1 MASHWPIIV
10 GINQYHALQP
20 LMYAQFDA
28 LELRDFLVNEVGLPA
43 EYCALLTDVASVV
56 YQGAAAPTREV
67 IWQRLVQSCDRA
79 GPEDTLWFFFSGYGV
94 QWQGQDYL
102 LPIDADPNRIEQTGI
117 LVEAVLSRLSQG
129 SQRQSVVMLD
139 INRHQSALSS
149 APGSG
154 GLGTQSLAL
163 AQSLGV
169 PLVLSCQ
176 PDQFSQ
182 ETLAVRHGL
191 FTEALIE
198 AMRFQG
204 CLTLAQVVDYLS
216 DRLPELCQH
225 HWRPVQNPVAVIPQ
239 GQQYLMLVPPSLV
252 GQMPIGTLP
261 DPEESSTDWSDGDR
275 YPLPVS
281 PDWPIS
287 PGPIPPEPGELDPI
301 PAQPPYEVSVR
312 PLPAGELPT
321 VEPPISPKPYPETP
335 LEPRPELQLEP
346 PLEPG
351 ELPVVSS
358 PTPGDQKP
366 LAWQRWAMA
375 AVGLLLLG
383 LLGLLGRNLSS
394 FRRPASEP
402 EAIAPVPPAVPQ
414 TPMTSLLEALP
425 PEALPQEPV
434 EPLFPGTAVSGA
446 EALSQARNALT
457 QREFGEALGWL
468 RQIPEV
474 ERPAD
479 YDALV
484 AQAETGYASATL
496 SGNAALD
503 EARRLIEP
511 LSASLFN
518 DAIEQAR
525 QVPVGDP
532 AYDQAQADIQR
543 WSQVIVDLAEGR
555 AASGDLVGAIAA
567 ARLVP
572 EDQAE
577 IWGQAQTQIQRWEQ
591 RRINRQLLQEAQSVL
606 QPDQATSFQAAI
618 ALAQQIPPDY
628 PESPIASDRIDQ
640 WSRDIL
646 AIARA
651 RAADG
656 QVPGAISAANLV
668 PPGTSAYEQAQA
680 EIRRW
685 QGQ

>member
-1 MASHWPIIV
+1 MASHWPVIV
-10 GINQYHALQP
+10 GINQYQSLQP

-43 EYCALLTDVASVV
+43 EYCSLMTDISSVV

-67 IWQRLVQSCDRA
+67 LLQRLAQSCDRA

-117 LVEAVLSRLSQG
+117 PVETILTRLHQG
-129 SQRQSVVMLD
+129 NHRQSVVMLD
-139 INRHQSALSS
+139 MNRPQSALSS
-149 APGSG
+149 ATHGSP
-154 GLGTQSLAL
+154 LGTQTLAL
-163 AQSLGV
+163 AQALAI

-198 AMRFQG
+198 AMRFHG
-204 CLTLAQVVDYLS
+204 CLTLAQLVDYL
-216 DRLPELCQH
+216 RVRVPELCQH
-225 HWRPVQNPVAVIPQ
+225 HWRPPQNPVAVMPP

-252 GQMPIGTLP
+252 GQMPVGVPAEPEFDIPEQPAPDLMVLP
-261 DPEESSTDWSDGDR
+261 ESLDSA
-275 YPLPVS
+275 
-281 PDWPIS
+281 WPIH
-287 PGPIPPEPGELDPI
+287 PGPVPSDDLSECPPTVQPI
-301 PAQPPYEVSVR
+301 PA
-312 PLPAGELPT
+312 
-321 VEPPISPKPYPETP
+321 
-335 LEPRPELQLEP
+335 
-346 PLEPG
+346 
-351 ELPVVSS
+351 ELPVQPPTDVTPPAWMDPLNPTAS
-358 PTPGDQKP
+358 PGSKVVP
-366 LAWQRWAMA
+366 WRRWGLL
-375 AVGLLLLG
+375 AVGLV
-383 LLGLLGRNLSS
+383 LLGLLGRSLS
-394 FRRPASEP
+394 RWLAPASPQP
-402 EAIAPVPPAVPQ
+402 EA
-414 TPMTSLLEALP
+414 SLEVSPEASPEASPETTLEAP
-425 PEALPQEPV
+425 PEAAAPPAEAVEVPPGEGG

-446 EALSQARNALT
+446 EALERARNALA
-457 QREFGEALGWL
+457 QRQFGEALGWL
-468 RQIPEV
+468 NQIPEP
-474 ERPAD
+474 ERPPD
-479 YDALV
+479 FQALV
-484 AQAETGYASATL
+484 TQAETGYASISL

-543 WSQVIVDLAEGR
+543 WSQVILDLAEGR
-555 AASGDLVGAIAA
+555 AASGDLSGAVSA

-572 EDQAE
+572 EDQGE
-577 IWGQAQTQIQRWEQ
+577 IWGQAQAQIQQWEQ
-591 RRINRQLLQEAQSVL
+591 RQINRRLLQEAQSLL
-606 QPDQATSFQAAI
+606 QPDQATSFEAAI
-618 ALAQQIPPDY
+618 ALARQIPPDY
-628 PESPIASDRIDQ
+628 PESPIAQERIDQ

-656 QVPGAISAANLV
+656 QIPGAISAAGLV
-668 PPGTSAYEQAQA
+668 PPGTSAYDQAQE
-680 EIRRW
+680 EIRGW